1 MGAKIDFKET
11 QEYWAK
17 GELNKLVVINSNG
30 SAALL
35 GGSEETGFKYEG
47 NPEVEDAYELKEDDE
62 QELDEEEMQ
71 QGVSDAVG
79 EAYDYFQQE
88 LSKAGYKMLDGE
100 DTTERIQELMSLN
113 NLLKVSSVQNSKFKS
128 NSFMKSL
135 AQVSGLKNYKELQK
149 NSVTSFRNVSK
160 DILTTMLKL
169 PSNLTKENL
178 KMLSAEDVN
187 RAKFY
192 FNLKEKP
199 FYLLKTLRKVARAS
213 IHDETLEKIGLSKFT
228 DKERYGM
235 LASLLLLNKKDSK
248 KLFRKETK
256 KWKK

>member
-1 MGAKIDFKET
+1 MGAKIDFKRT

-17 GELNKLVVINSNG
+17 GEIDKMFFVNDNG
-30 SAALL
+30 STFVWDYSKQGREA
-35 GGSEETGFKYEG
+35 YEG
-47 NPEVEDAYELKEDDE
+47 NPEIEDAYELKEDDE
-62 QELDEEEMQ
+62 QELDEEDVQ
-71 QGVSDAVG
+71 QGLSAASK

-88 LSKAGYKMLDGE
+88 LSKAGYKLLDGI
-100 DTTERIQELMSLN
+100 DTTERVQELMSLN
-113 NLLKVSSVQNSKFKS
+113 NLLKVSALQNSKFKS

-135 AQVSGLKNYKELQK
+135 AQASGLKNYKELQK

-178 KMLSAEDVN
+178 SKLSAEDVN

-199 FYLLKTLRKVARAS
+199 FYLLKTLRKIAKAS

-228 DKERYGM
+228 DKEKYGM

>member
-1 MGAKIDFKET
+1 MSSKIDFKET

-17 GELNKLVVINSNG
+17 GELDKLVVINANG
-30 SAALL
+30 STALL
-35 GGSEETGFKYEG
+35 NGSEEDGFKYVG
-47 NPEVEDAYELKEDDE
+47 APEIEDTYELKEDDE
-62 QELDEEEMQ
+62 QELDEEDVE
-71 QGVSDAVG
+71 QGVSAAAS
-79 EAYDYFQQE
+79 EAYNYFQQE
-88 LSKAGYKMLDGE
+88 LSKAGYKLLNDE
-100 DTTERIQELMSLN
+100 DVASEILRLMSLN
-113 NLLKVSSVQNSKFKS
+113 NLLKVSAVQNSKFKS

-149 NSVTSFRNVSK
+149 NSITSFRKISK

-178 KMLSAEDVN
+178 SKLSVEDAN

-199 FYLLKTLRKVARAS
+199 FYLLKTLRKIARAS

-248 KLFRKETK
+248 KLFRKEAK
-256 KWKK
+256 KWKE

>member
-17 GELNKLVVINSNG
+17 GELNKLVVINANG
-30 SAALL
+30 SSALL
-35 GGSEETGFKYEG
+35 SGSEETGFKYEG
-47 NPEVEDAYELKEDDE
+47 TPEIEDAYELKEDE
-62 QELDEEEMQ
+62 QELDEEGVE
-71 QGVSDAVG
+71 QGISLAAS

-100 DTTERIQELMSLN
+100 DITERIQELMSLN
-113 NLLKVSSVQNSKFKS
+113 NLLKVSAVQNSKFKS

-149 NSVTSFRNVSK
+149 NSITSFRNISK

-178 KMLSAEDVN
+178 SKLSAEDVN

-199 FYLLKTLRKVARAS
+199 FYLLKTLRKIARAS
-213 IHDETLEKIGLSKFT
+213 IHDETLEKIGLNKFT

-235 LASLLLLNKKDSK
+235 LASLLLLNKKDGK

>member
-17 GELNKLVVINSNG
+17 GELNKLVVINANG
-30 SAALL
+30 STALL
-35 GGSEETGFKYEG
+35 DGSEETGFKYEG
-47 NPEVEDAYELKEDDE
+47 APEIEDAYELKEDDE
-62 QELDEEEMQ
+62 QELDEEVVE
-71 QGVSDAVG
+71 QGLSVAAD

-100 DTTERIQELMSLN
+100 DVTARIRELMSLN
-113 NLLKVSSVQNSKFKS
+113 NLLKVSAVQNSKFKS

-135 AQVSGLKNYKELQK
+135 AQVNGLKNYKELQK
-149 NSVTSFRNVSK
+149 NSITSFRNISK

-169 PSNLTKENL
+169 PSNITKENL
-178 KMLSAEDVN
+178 SKLSAEDAN

-192 FNLKEKP
+192 FKLKEKP
-199 FYLLKTLRKVARAS
+199 FYLLKTLRKIAKAS

-228 DKERYGM
+228 DKECYGM
-235 LASLLLLNKKDSK
+235 LASLLLLNKKDGK
-248 KLFRKETK
+248 KLIRKETK

>member
-17 GELNKLVVINSNG
+17 GELNKLVVINANG
-30 SAALL
+30 STALL
-35 GGSEETGFKYEG
+35 NGSEETGFKYEG
-47 NPEVEDAYELKEDDE
+47 TPEIEDAYELNEDE
-62 QELDEEEMQ
+62 QELDEEEVE
-71 QGVSDAVG
+71 QGVSIAAS

-88 LSKAGYKMLDGE
+88 LKKAGYKMLDGE
-100 DTTERIQELMSLN
+100 DVHSRIRELMSLN
-113 NLLKVSSVQNSKFKS
+113 NLLKVSAVQNSKFKS

-135 AQVSGLKNYKELQK
+135 AQVTGLKNYKELQK
-149 NSVTSFRNVSK
+149 NSITSFRNISK

-178 KMLSAEDVN
+178 SKLSVEDAN

-192 FNLKEKP
+192 FKLKEKP
-199 FYLLKTLRKVARAS
+199 FYLLKTLRKIARAS

-228 DKERYGM
+228 DKERYGI
-235 LASLLLLNKKDSK
+235 LASLLLLNKKDGN
-248 KLFRKETK
+248 KLFKKETK

>member
-17 GELNKLVVINSNG
+17 GELDKLVVINANG
-30 SAALL
+30 STALL
-35 GGSEETGFKYEG
+35 RGSEEDSFKYEG
-47 NPEVEDAYELKEDDE
+47 APEIEDAYELKEDE
-62 QELDEEEMQ
+62 EKLDEEDVE
-71 QGVSDAVG
+71 QGLSAAAS
-79 EAYDYFQQE
+79 EAHDYFQQE

-100 DTTERIQELMSLN
+100 DITARIQELMSLN
-113 NLLKVSSVQNSKFKS
+113 NLLKVSAVQNSKFKS

-149 NSVTSFRNVSK
+149 NSVTSFRNISK

-178 KMLSAEDVN
+178 SKLSAEDVN

-199 FYLLKTLRKVARAS
+199 FYLLKTLRKIARTS

-228 DKERYGM
+228 DKEKYGM
-235 LASLLLLNKKDSK
+235 LASLLLLNKKDNK
-248 KLFRKETK
+248 KLLRKEIK